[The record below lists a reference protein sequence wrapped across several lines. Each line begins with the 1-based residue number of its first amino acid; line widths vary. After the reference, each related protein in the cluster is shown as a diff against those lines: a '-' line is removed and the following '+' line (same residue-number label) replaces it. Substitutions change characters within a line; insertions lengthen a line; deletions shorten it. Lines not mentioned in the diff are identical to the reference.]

1 MRCDELCGADA
12 AKLITTWIRDLD
24 TSATAADVA
33 SQIKKSFLSFGEKKP
48 ATSSDP
54 PAKPVLLDRPSP
66 RRDSNQEVAALRSLL
81 HELQNIT
88 RAERTAAMS
97 SAGLDDNSD
106 TSAAASLPL
115 ESLKLLPGEQHLVA
129 DLAQQRALL
138 VERQQQLTA
147 TLGEMD
153 VEGRKLDQQ
162 SADLLQQCES
172 LRESLNARKVRGGS
186 TEQEATLPATAAAAP
201 DLTSTARIFSVV
213 FPSEAELEGATTEL
227 LKVEQ
232 QEAELR
238 SDLADRRIKH
248 ELDLRRARQNLR
260 DWHTHLHALLVEEER
275 RKAAAASSNH
285 SVEPSSHAI
294 DKSHDL
300 SLHAQNLTKLAAKLR
315 LKEQRMLEER
325 QDLRALL
332 RSEPNE
338 KKAIAA
344 VLRQLREPV
353 VVDTPT

>member
-88 RAERTAAMS
+88 RAERTAA
-97 SAGLDDNSD
+97 DNSD

-332 RSEPNE
+332 RSEPSE